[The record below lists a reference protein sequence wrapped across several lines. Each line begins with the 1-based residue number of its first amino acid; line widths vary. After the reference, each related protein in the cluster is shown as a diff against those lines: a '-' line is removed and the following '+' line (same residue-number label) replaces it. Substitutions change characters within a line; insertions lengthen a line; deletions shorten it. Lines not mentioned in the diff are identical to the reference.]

1 MKQKDKSKREFNNS
15 QTPSP
20 LRDAGS
26 AKAEDKRAAFT
37 LSSFLRP
44 NIASLKPYSSARDE
58 FSGAD
63 ALFFD
68 ANENPFNAPYNR
80 YPDPYQQELK
90 KKIGDLKGVNP
101 KNIFLGN
108 GSDEAIDLLFRA
120 FCIPGKDNVVSID
133 PTYGMYQVCADIND
147 VEVKRVLL
155 TPDFELDAD
164 ALLNAVNENTKMIFI
179 CSPNNPTANCF
190 VEQEI
195 VRVIDGFNGIVVVD
209 EAYIDFAPDKSLLKK
224 PVNYPNLVILQT
236 FSKAW
241 GVAAIRL
248 GMAFATEEIISVL
261 SKIKY
266 PYNVNILT
274 QQKALELLE
283 NEEQKQKWVDTILKE
298 KRRLTV
304 AFEKNPL
311 IKKIYPSDANFL
323 LVKVEKPVDVYNF
336 MVDRKLIIRD
346 RSKVAL
352 CEGCLRITVGTAEE
366 NNRLIEALKSSPL

>member
-1 MKQKDKSKREFNNS
+1 MIQSSNKDFKS
-15 QTPSP
+15 SP
-20 LRDAGS
+20 LRG
-26 AKAEDKRAAFT
+26 DKRGAFT

-58 FSGAD
+58 YSGAE

-80 YPDPYQQELK
+80 YPDPYQHKLK
-90 KKIGDLKGVNP
+90 KKIAALKGVNP
-101 KNIFLGN
+101 ENIFLGN

-120 FCIPGKDNVVSID
+120 FCIPGKENVVSID
-133 PTYGMYQVCADIND
+133 PTYGMYQVAADIND
-147 VEVKRVLL
+147 IEVKQVLL

-164 ALLNAVNENTKMIFI
+164 ALLAAVDENTKMIFI

-190 VEQEI
+190 VEQEMI
-195 VRVIDGFNGIVVVD
+195 KVIDGFEGIVVID

-224 PVNYPNLVILQT
+224 LENYPNLVILQT

-248 GMAFATEEIISVL
+248 GMAFASEEIISVL

-266 PYNVNILT
+266 PYNLNILT
-274 QQKALELLE
+274 QEKALEFLE
-283 NEEQKQKWVDTILKE
+283 NEEQKQMWVETILKE
-298 KRRLTV
+298 KERLKE

-323 LVKVEKPVDVYNF
+323 LVKVDNPTEIYDF
-336 MVDRKLIIRD
+336 MVERKLIIRD
-346 RSKVAL
+346 RSKVSL

-366 NNRLIEALKSSPL
+366 NDRLIEALKNSPL